1 MINPSLTSVTRM
13 LLGIASIK
21 RLWIRNAL
29 PLGSTLLLG
38 SELMLGTATLLSSNW
53 ALGHDGEDHEHKPRQ
68 VKPAEMFA
76 PSNIPDRVILTF
88 AADPTTSQAVTWRTS
103 TEIEKGFAEIAVA
116 THGPEF
122 EKQAV
127 RVEATTAPLKT
138 DLNTAHYHSVV
149 FKDLK
154 PGTKY
159 AYRVGDSVNWSEWFH
174 FTTATHGDQ
183 PFSFIYFGDAQNNLR
198 SHWSRVIREAYSD
211 APKARFMLHAGD
223 LINTAESD
231 AEWGEWFGAG
241 AWINATIP
249 NVPVVGNHEQHKRE
263 DGVRELTRHWRP
275 QFTLPEQAP
284 AGLEETVY
292 SFDYQNAKFIILNS
306 NLQQAEQAVWLEKEL
321 SENTN
326 PWVIVS
332 FHHPIF
338 STAKDRDN
346 AALRKTW
353 KPILDKYRVDLVLQ
367 GHDHSYGRTGL
378 STPVDLAKA
387 EGLPAGEVTNEAQ
400 GLTKY
405 DEHYG
410 TVYVVSVSGPKMY
423 NVDPKPFMVRMGE
436 DTQLYQII
444 TLEGTK
450 LTYEARTAVG
460 ELYDTFELHKE
471 PGSAN
476 RLVEGEPKMAQRR
489 RPPTPATP

>member
-1 MINPSLTSVTRM
+1 
-13 LLGIASIK
+13 
-21 RLWIRNAL
+21 
-29 PLGSTLLLG
+29 
-38 SELMLGTATLLSSNW
+38 
-53 ALGHDGEDHEHKPRQ
+53 
-68 VKPAEMFA
+68 
-76 PSNIPDRVILTF
+76 
-88 AADPTTSQAVTWRTS
+88 
-103 TEIEKGFAEIAVA
+103 
-116 THGPEF
+116 
-122 EKQAV
+122 
-127 RVEATTAPLKT
+127 
-138 DLNTAHYHSVV
+138 
-149 FKDLK
+149 
-154 PGTKY
+154 
-159 AYRVGDSVNWSEWFH
+159 VNWSEWFH

-231 AEWGEWFGAG
+231 ADWGEWFGAG

-306 NLQQAEQAVWLEKEL
+306 NLQQAEQAAWLDKEL
-321 SENTN
+321 SENTK